1 MFSKTVIDSMRDNF
15 NEKFGRLSERSTYI
29 QEAISEARAHI
40 SECGKLTKEQE
51 DTLETDLWAIMS
63 SASTLGYYIGLQEGA
78 DMVQSLSSPDL
89 PEKMLD
95 AFGELGHYGGRPL

>member
-1 MFSKTVIDSMRDNF
+1 MLSKAVIDSMRDNF

-29 QEAISEARAHI
+29 KEAIGEAKAHI
-40 SECGKLTKEQE
+40 SECGKLTKEQA

-63 SASTLGYYIGLQEGA
+63 SASTLGYYIGLQEGV
-78 DMVQSLSSPDL
+78 DIVQSLSSPDL

>member
-1 MFSKTVIDSMRDNF
+1 MLSKAVIDSMRDNF
-15 NEKFGRLSERSTYI
+15 NEKFGRLSERSIYI
-29 QEAISEARAHI
+29 KEAIGEAKTHI
-40 SECGKLTKEQE
+40 SECGKLTKEQA

-78 DMVQSLSSPDL
+78 DMVQSLSAPDL